1 MSVVSYDDMP
11 EIAIEFLNYMLTI
24 KGKSEKTIQ
33 EYYYDLRTFF
43 RYIKLTTR
51 PGFKDTDFD
60 SIDVCDITLD
70 DIKKI
75 DLADLYSF
83 MSFTSR
89 IRENTA
95 VTRAR
100 KVASLR
106 SFYKYLF
113 SKAKLIEYNPAAELD
128 SPKVVHRLPRY
139 LNVDESI
146 QLLESVEGKNK
157 VRDYAILVLFL
168 NCGLRL
174 SELVGINLSDI
185 RGDTL
190 TVMGKGKKER
200 TIYLNQA
207 CLDAIDAY
215 LRVRPVEGVKDKN
228 ALFLSERKQRI
239 SPKTVQYLV
248 KKYIG
253 KAGLDTRKYST
264 HKLRHTA
271 ATLMYKHGNVD
282 IRALQSILGHESI
295 STTEIYTH
303 LDDQQLRR
311 AVESNPLS
319 RYSGSSQRRK
329 NNDGITYSGFV
340 ASSRMLR

>member
-1 MSVVSYDDMP
+1 MSVISYEDMP
-11 EIAIEFLNYMLTI
+11 DIAVEFLNYMLTI
-24 KGKSEKTIQ
+24 KGKSIKTVQ

-51 PGFKDTDFD
+51 PGFKDADFD
-60 SIDVCDITLD
+60 TIDVRDITLD

-83 MSFTSR
+83 MSFISR
-89 IRENTA
+89 FRGNSA

-100 KVASLR
+100 KVACLR

-113 SKAKLIEYNPAAELD
+113 TKVKLIDYNPAAELD
-128 SPKVVHRLPRY
+128 SPKVVHRLPKY

-146 QLLESVEGKNK
+146 QLLESVEGKNQE
-157 VRDYAILVLFL
+157 RDYAILVLFL

-174 SELVGINLSDI
+174 SELVGINLSNI

-190 TVMGKGKKER
+190 TVIGKGNKER

-207 CLDAIDAY
+207 CLDAINAY

-248 KKYIG
+248 KKYLG
-253 KAGLDTRKYST
+253 AAGLDTQKYST

-271 ATLMYKHGNVD
+271 ATLMYKHGHVD
-282 IRALQSILGHESI
+282 IRALQAILGHESI
-295 STTEIYTH
+295 ATTEIYTH
-303 LDDQQLRR
+303 IDDDQLRR

-319 RYSGSSQRRK
+319 SYSGRLKQRGK
-329 NNDGITYSGFV
+329 TSKAGPQD
-340 ASSRMLR
+340 

>member
-1 MSVVSYDDMP
+1 MPAVTYDDLP
-11 EIAIEFLNYMLTI
+11 DIAVEFLNYMLTI
-24 KGKSEKTIQ
+24 RNKSLKTVQ

-43 RYIKLTTR
+43 RFIKLTKH
-51 PGFKDTDFD
+51 PGFKDADFD
-60 SIDVCDITLD
+60 TIDVRDITLD

-83 MSFTSR
+83 MSYTSR
-89 IRENTA
+89 MRDNTA

-113 SKAKLIEYNPAAELD
+113 SKAKLIDYNPAAELD
-128 SPKVVHRLPRY
+128 SPKVVHRLPKY
-139 LNVDESI
+139 LNIDESI
-146 QLLESVEGKNK
+146 QLLESVEGDNRE
-157 VRDYAILVLFL
+157 RDYAILVLFL

-190 TVMGKGKKER
+190 TVIGKGNKER

-207 CLDAIDAY
+207 CLNAIDAY
-215 LRVRPVEGVKDKN
+215 RRVRPVEGVKDKN

-248 KKYIG
+248 KKYIAA
-253 KAGLDTRKYST
+253 AGLDTRKYST

-282 IRALQSILGHESI
+282 IRALQSILGHASI
-295 STTEIYTH
+295 ATTEIYTH
-303 LDDQQLRR
+303 VDNEQLRR
-311 AVESNPLS
+311 AVENNPLS
-319 RYSGSSQRRK
+319 RISGPSRK
-329 NNDGITYSGFV
+329 KAGIPRADEGKE
-340 ASSRMLR
+340 

>member
-11 EIAIEFLNYMLTI
+11 EIAIEFLNYMLII
-24 KGKSEKTIQ
+24 KGKSERTIQ

-60 SIDVCDITLD
+60 SIDVRDITLD

-207 CLDAIDAY
+207 CLEAIDAY
-215 LRVRPVEGVKDKN
+215 RRIRPVEGVKDKD

-248 KKYIG
+248 KKYIAA
-253 KAGLDTRKYST
+253 AGLDTRKYST

-319 RYSGSSQRRK
+319 RYSGSSQK
-329 NNDGITYSGFV
+329 KKK
-340 ASSRMLR
+340 

>member
-1 MSVVSYDDMP
+1 MPAVTYDDLP
-11 EIAIEFLNYMLTI
+11 DIAVEFLNYMLTI
-24 KGKSEKTIQ
+24 RNKSLKTVQ

-43 RYIKLTTR
+43 RFIKLTKH
-51 PGFKDTDFD
+51 PGFKDADFD
-60 SIDVCDITLD
+60 TIDVRDITLD

-83 MSFTSR
+83 MSYTSR
-89 IRENTA
+89 MRDNTA

-113 SKAKLIEYNPAAELD
+113 SKAKLIDYNPAAELD
-128 SPKVVHRLPRY
+128 SPKVVHRLPKY
-139 LNVDESI
+139 LNIDESI
-146 QLLESVEGKNK
+146 QLLESVEGDNRE
-157 VRDYAILVLFL
+157 RDYAILVLFL

-190 TVMGKGKKER
+190 TVIGKGNKER

-207 CLDAIDAY
+207 CLNAIDAY
-215 LRVRPVEGVKDKN
+215 RRVRPVEGVKDKN
-228 ALFLSERKQRI
+228 ALFLSERKHRI

-248 KKYIG
+248 KKYIAA
-253 KAGLDTRKYST
+253 AGLDTRKYST

-282 IRALQSILGHESI
+282 IRALQSILGHASI
-295 STTEIYTH
+295 ATTEIYTH
-303 LDDQQLRR
+303 VDDEQLRR
-311 AVESNPLS
+311 AVENNPLS
-319 RYSGSSQRRK
+319 RISGPSRK
-329 NNDGITYSGFV
+329 KAGIPRADEGKE
-340 ASSRMLR
+340 

>member
-51 PGFKDTDFD
+51 PGFKDTDFN

-207 CLDAIDAY
+207 CLEAIDDY
-215 LRVRPVEGVKDKN
+215 RRIRPVEGVKDKD

-248 KKYIG
+248 KKYIAA
-253 KAGLDTRKYST
+253 AGLDTRKYST

-319 RYSGSSQRRK
+319 RYSGSSQK
-329 NNDGITYSGFV
+329 KKE
-340 ASSRMLR
+340 

>member
-43 RYIKLTTR
+43 LYIKLTTR
-51 PGFKDTDFD
+51 PGFKDTDFN

-207 CLDAIDAY
+207 CLEAIDAY
-215 LRVRPVEGVKDKN
+215 RRIRPVEGVKDKD

-248 KKYIG
+248 KKYIAA
-253 KAGLDTRKYST
+253 AGLDTRKYST

-295 STTEIYTH
+295 ATTEIYTH
-303 LDDQQLRR
+303 LDDEQLRR

-319 RYSGSSQRRK
+319 RYSGSSQK
-329 NNDGITYSGFV
+329 KKK
-340 ASSRMLR
+340 

>member
-1 MSVVSYDDMP
+1 MPAVTYDDLP
-11 EIAIEFLNYMLTI
+11 DIAVEFLNYMLTI
-24 KGKSEKTIQ
+24 RNKSLKTVQ

-43 RYIKLTTR
+43 RFIKLTKH
-51 PGFKDTDFD
+51 PGFKDADFD
-60 SIDVCDITLD
+60 TIDVRDITLD

-83 MSFTSR
+83 MSYTSR
-89 IRENTA
+89 MRDNTA

-106 SFYKYLF
+106 SLYKYLF
-113 SKAKLIEYNPAAELD
+113 SKAKLIDYNPAAELD
-128 SPKVVHRLPRY
+128 SPKVVHRLPKY
-139 LNVDESI
+139 LNIDESI
-146 QLLESVEGKNK
+146 QLLESVEGDNRE
-157 VRDYAILVLFL
+157 RDYAILVLFL

-185 RGDTL
+185 RGNTL
-190 TVMGKGKKER
+190 TVIGKGNKER

-207 CLDAIDAY
+207 CLNAIDAY
-215 LRVRPVEGVKDKN
+215 RRVRPVEGVKDKN

-248 KKYIG
+248 KKYIAA
-253 KAGLDTRKYST
+253 AGLDTRKYST

-282 IRALQSILGHESI
+282 IRALQSILGHASI
-295 STTEIYTH
+295 ATTEIYTH
-303 LDDQQLRR
+303 VDDEQLRR
-311 AVESNPLS
+311 AVENNPLS
-319 RYSGSSQRRK
+319 RISGPSRK
-329 NNDGITYSGFV
+329 KAGIPRADEGKE
-340 ASSRMLR
+340 